1 MPTLNEG
8 TLLFMPTTL
17 PGISVTSASQLL
29 QTQDRI
35 IKGFPE
41 VASVYGKAGRSD
53 TSTDPAPS
61 EMFETV
67 VNLKPKDQWRA
78 GITMDGLVAEMDKA
92 LQFPGVSNAWT
103 MPIKA
108 RTDMLAT
115 GIRTPVGIK
124 VLGRDLADMEK
135 VARQIETVV
144 RNVPGATS
152 AYAERVTGGYYLDVV
167 PDRDALARY
176 GLLVGDLQD
185 TIAMALGGE
194 AVTTTVEG
202 RERYTVN
209 VRYPRDLRG
218 DPRAIARDVLVSMPG
233 GGTVPLGDVAKVS
246 LERGPTSIRTEN
258 GQLAL
263 YIFVDMHD
271 RDLGGFVEEA
281 RKAVADDVRF
291 PPGTYVQWSGQFEYL
306 ERATARLRVVVPV
319 TLAIIFL
326 LLFLNFGRLTETLIV
341 MLSLPFA
348 LVGGLWLMWCLGFN
362 LSVAVVVGFIA
373 LSGVAAETG
382 SSCSSTSTR
391 RWGRSGRRGP
401 PRDAHSAATICGRP
415 SCWVPSSGSGPR

>member
-1 MPTLNEG
+1 MLRAKTLTILLALVALGASAWPAGRLGTEFMPTLNEG

-41 VASVYGKAGRSD
+41 VASVYGKAGRAD

-67 VNLKPKDQWRA
+67 VNLKPKDQWRP
-78 GITMDGLVAEMDKA
+78 GVTMDGLVAEMDKA

-124 VLGRDLADMEK
+124 VLGRDLGDMEK

-144 RNVPGATS
+144 RNVPGAHRAPTPS
-152 AYAERVTGGYYLDVV
+152 ASSGGYYLDIV

-176 GLLVGDLQD
+176 GLMVGDLQD

-209 VRYPRDLRG
+209 VRYPRDLRS
-218 DPRAIARDVLVSMPG
+218 DPKAIARDVLISMPG
-233 GGTVPLGDVAKVS
+233 GGTVPLGDVAKVQPGARPDVDPHR
-246 LERGPTSIRTEN
+246 ERPTRALHLRRHARPRPRRLSSRTPGRPSPTTSASRPGPTS
-258 GQLAL
+258 
-263 YIFVDMHD
+263 
-271 RDLGGFVEEA
+271 
-281 RKAVADDVRF
+281 
-291 PPGTYVQWSGQFEYL
+291 SG
-306 ERATARLRVVVPV
+306 A
-319 TLAIIFL
+319 
-326 LLFLNFGRLTETLIV
+326 
-341 MLSLPFA
+341 
-348 LVGGLWLMWCLGFN
+348 
-362 LSVAVVVGFIA
+362 
-373 LSGVAAETG
+373 G
-382 SSCSSTSTR
+382 SSST
-391 RWGRSGRRGP
+391 W
-401 PRDAHSAATICGRP
+401 
-415 SCWVPSSGSGPR
+415 SGPRRS